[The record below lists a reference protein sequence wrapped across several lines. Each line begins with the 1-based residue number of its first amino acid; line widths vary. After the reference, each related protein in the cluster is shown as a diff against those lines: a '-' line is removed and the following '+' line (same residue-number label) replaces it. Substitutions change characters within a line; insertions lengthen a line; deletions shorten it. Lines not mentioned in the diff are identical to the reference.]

1 MQTITI
7 NIDEEKK
14 KKLQEKADFFGLK
27 IEDFIEL
34 TLDGVLSEDEDDL
47 ENKIKYIF
55 NKNDKLYEK
64 LAK

>member
-14 KKLQEKADFFGLK
+14 KKLQEKADYFGLK
-27 IEDFIEL
+27 IEDFIQI
-34 TLDGVLSEDEDDL
+34 TLDEILSEDEDDL

-55 NKNDKLYEK
+55 KKNDKLYKK